1 MSTNLKAAIEKIA
14 NGVIE
19 EKNMARKVF
28 AKLTKVNPPTFKLYD
43 NLEVSGAFVIT
54 PKYRV
59 FTANDIGKD
68 FVLEEDLGG
77 QRYFYCYEA
86 ANVGEN
92 GIPYRWTG
100 SIPKC
105 DLVGNCSCGHE
116 VHIYSGVLNEI
127 VHKEGLD

>member
-1 MSTNLKAAIEKIA
+1 MSSNLKNAIEKIA
-14 NGVIE
+14 SGVID

-28 AKLTKVNPPTFKLYD
+28 AKLTKVNPPTFRLYD

-59 FTANDIGKD
+59 FTERDIGKD
-68 FVLEEDLGG
+68 FVLEEDFGG

-92 GIPYRWTG
+92 GIAYRWTG
-100 SIPKC
+100 LIPMC
-105 DLVGNCSCGHE
+105 DIVGSCSCGHE
-116 VHIYSGVLNEI
+116 VHVRSGIIGEI
-127 VHKEGLD
+127 IHEEGLD